1 MAHMWAL
8 EDSKGKQI
16 KIEGRW
22 HRVVSARVHSRAPYT
37 VCLKLARLSGGRRCI
52 LVTEKEARS
61 IEMW

>member
-16 KIEGRW
+16 QIDGRW
-22 HRVVSARVHSRAPYT
+22 HRVVSARVHSRTPYT
-37 VCLKLARLSGGRRCI
+37 LCLQLTRLSGGRRYI
-52 LVTEKEARS
+52 LVTRKEARS